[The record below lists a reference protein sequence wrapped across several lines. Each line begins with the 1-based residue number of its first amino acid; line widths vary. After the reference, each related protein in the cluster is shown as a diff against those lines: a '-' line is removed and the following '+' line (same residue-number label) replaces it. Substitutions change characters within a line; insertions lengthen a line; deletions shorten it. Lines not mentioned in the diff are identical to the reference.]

1 MVFRTDLTAY
11 SEAYPS
17 LLVRIP
23 PGIQLGSGTCIE
35 AEALSRSEHEII
47 YAAYLESGRLYEGQ
61 AQVNFK
67 EIVREGM
74 LI

>member
-11 SEAYPS
+11 SEAYPP

-23 PGIQLGSGTCIE
+23 PRIQLRSGPCIE
-35 AEALSRSEHEII
+35 AEALCRGEHEII
-47 YAAYLESGRLYEGQ
+47 YAAYLESCRLNEGQ
-61 AQVNFK
+61 AQVNLK